1 MHRKFVRSALV
12 LSLLVPA
19 GAAFAKDVRI
29 EKRFPLQ
36 SGGSFTLAGIGSAV
50 VRGGTGSEAVV
61 VITSDRED
69 FRELFD
75 VKYDSQPSR
84 LGVTIERRNK
94 GVFSW
99 FGGFRGWVKVDVT
112 LPRQVQADVRSSG
125 GGIQISNLQGAVKAS
140 SSGGGVNVAEID
152 GNVVLASS
160 GGGVRA
166 EAIRGSVQAGSSGGG
181 VEVKAIGGAAKLE
194 SSGGGIVAQGVA
206 GDVDASSSGGGVTVE
221 EARGRVEAGSSG
233 GAVRV
238 SFAAGNSKGGDV
250 QSSGGGVTVR
260 VDPGV
265 GLQIDASSS
274 GGRVASDLSVK
285 GSSTKNSL
293 RGTLN
298 QGGAVLKVRS
308 SGGGVT
314 LTPR

>member
-1 MHRKFVRSALV
+1 MNRKLALGALA

-36 SGGSFTLAGIGSAV
+36 SGGTFTLAGIGSAT
-50 VRGGTGSEAVV
+50 VRGGAGNEAVV

-69 FRELFD
+69 FQELFD
-75 VKYDSQPSR
+75 VRYDAQPSR
-84 LGVTIERRNK
+84 LGVTIERKNK

-99 FGGFRGWVKVDVT
+99 FGGFRGRVEVDVT

-125 GGIQISNLQGAVKAS
+125 GGIRISNLQGAVKAS

-160 GGGVRA
+160 GGGVQA
-166 EAIRGSVQAGSSGGG
+166 ERIRGSVQAGSSGGG
-181 VEVKAIGGAAKLE
+181 VEVEEIGGAARLE
-194 SSGGGIVAQGVA
+194 SSGGGIVARRVG
-206 GDVDASSSGGGVTVE
+206 GDVDASSSGGGVRVE
-221 EARGRVEAGSSG
+221 EARARVEAESSG
-233 GAVRV
+233 GRVDV
-238 SFAAGNSKGGDV
+238 SFAAGNAKGGDV
-250 QSSGGGVTVR
+250 QSSGGGVSVR

-265 GLQIDASSS
+265 GLEIDAASS
-274 GGRVASDLSVK
+274 GGRVESGLTVK
-285 GSSTKNSL
+285 GSSSKSSL

-308 SGGGVT
+308 SGGGVS
-314 LTPR
+314 LAPR